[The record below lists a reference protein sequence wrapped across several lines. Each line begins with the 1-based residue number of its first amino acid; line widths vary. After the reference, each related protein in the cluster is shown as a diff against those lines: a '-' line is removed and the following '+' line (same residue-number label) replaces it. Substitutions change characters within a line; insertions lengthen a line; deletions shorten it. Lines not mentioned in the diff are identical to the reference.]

1 MPAEQIA
8 AQMTASID
16 TAVERCARSF
26 KLALPRTPLGGPAGR
41 TAGADLGSSLD
52 FQDFRAYFPG
62 DDVRHVDWSVY
73 ARSDQL
79 VVKLY
84 REEVAPDVEVVLD
97 CSRSMNLTERKAAF
111 ALSLARL
118 FLTLAERERGRATLC
133 LAGDRPERV
142 SSREALQQG
151 AARGPLRGWGGGLFS
166 GEQDLGAVLSG
177 SALRFRRRSVRVIV
191 SDFLFAHEPQALVS
205 LVARG
210 AAAVFMIQ
218 ALDPEELEPAF
229 VGGHLLIDIESNR
242 GANVLVDARAVARYR
257 ERLDALS
264 AGLARASRLW
274 AAPFARVAV
283 EDLEDACRGE
293 LLRAGV
299 LEVA

>member
-1 MPAEQIA
+1 MPAEQTA
-8 AQMTASID
+8 ERATASFD
-16 TAVERCARSF
+16 TVVERCARGF
-26 KLALPRTPLGGPAGR
+26 KLALPRTPLAGPAGR
-41 TAGADLGSSLD
+41 VAGADLGSSLD

-97 CSRSMNLTERKAAF
+97 CSRSMAVTEGKASFVLA
-111 ALSLARL
+111 LARL
-118 FLTLAERERGRATLC
+118 FLMLGERARGRSTLC

-142 SSREALQQG
+142 ASPEAS
-151 AARGPLRGWGGGLFS
+151 LRLNS
-166 GEQDLGAVLSG
+166 DVLAGERDLGQVLADSP
-177 SALRFRRRSVRVIV
+177 LRFRRRSVRVIV
-191 SDFLFAHEPQALVS
+191 SDFLFPHEPLGLVS
-205 LVARG
+205 RIARG
-210 AAAVFMIQ
+210 AAAVFIVQ
-218 ALDPEELEPAF
+218 VLDPDELDPDF
-229 VGGHLLIDIESNR
+229 TGGHLLIDIESNR
-242 GANVLVDARAVARYR
+242 GANVLVGASTVERYR

-264 AGLARASRLW
+264 AGLARASKLW

-283 EDLEDACRGE
+283 QGLEEACREE
-293 LLRAGV
+293 LLHAGV